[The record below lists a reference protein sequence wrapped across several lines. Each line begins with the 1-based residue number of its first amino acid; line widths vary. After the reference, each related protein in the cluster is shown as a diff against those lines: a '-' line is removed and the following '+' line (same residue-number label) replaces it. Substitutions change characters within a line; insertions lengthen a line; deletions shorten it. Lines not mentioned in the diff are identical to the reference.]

1 MTMSEHDHSG
11 RPAPAHGHQAGFW
24 VQPDEVEIDPGTLDF
39 QPGFFEIAK
48 LPGFAPAEG
57 IRMNVMTG
65 GRMMGNWVR
74 IEPGASVPTHAHHH
88 EQIGLVLEGLI
99 NMTIG
104 DETRALTPGWAYT
117 IPGNMPHSATAG
129 PEGCLVL
136 DIFSPP
142 RDEYRAAAQ

>member
-1 MTMSEHDHSG
+1 MSEHDHHG
-11 RPAPAHGHQAGFW
+11 RPATGHQHQAGFW
-24 VQPDEVEIDPGTLDF
+24 VQPDEAATEG
-39 QPGFFEIAK
+39 QNFEFAPAFHQIAD
-48 LPGFAPAEG
+48 LPGFDPAPG
-57 IRMNVMTG
+57 VRMNVMTG
-65 GRMMGNWVR
+65 GRMMANWVR
-74 IEPGASVPTHAHHH
+74 IAPGGAVPTHAHMH

-104 DETRALTPGWAYT
+104 GETKALTPGWAYT

-142 RDEYRAAAQ
+142 RDEYRAAAT